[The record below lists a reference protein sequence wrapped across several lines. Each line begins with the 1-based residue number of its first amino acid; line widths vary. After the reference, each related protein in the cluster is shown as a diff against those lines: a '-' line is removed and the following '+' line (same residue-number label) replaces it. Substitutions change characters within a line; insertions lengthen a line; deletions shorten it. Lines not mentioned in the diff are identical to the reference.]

1 MEILG
6 LGEIKIPLTDYFREV
21 LPKTFYDG
29 VGAGLKC
36 SVGFCTLWMG
46 YKVMRMTSEFYEDAK
61 AEVQK
66 GNKARA
72 LVDLFECAVCGIA
85 ASAIIMCIG
94 HAAYEALS
102 PKSNPNNNDSRYF
115 PIPKETEDLCKRI
128 KNDFSKTNC
137 SQTNLPRGDQY
148 YCKSLWNNCIKNCGN
163 EQTCKNFLETN
174 Q

>member
-102 PKSNPNNNDSRYF
+102 PKSNENPGSTISNQS
-115 PIPKETEDLCKRI
+115 ELC
-128 KNDFSKTNC
+128 SKINQTLQEKNC
-137 SQTNLPRGDQY
+137 SQYDLTVNKMTVRGTHR
-148 YCKSLWNNCIKNCGN
+148 
-163 EQTCKNFLETN
+163 TCLDYMENFQKYQCSN
-174 Q
+174 